1 MNRTEIINSLILN
14 NNFKTYLEIG
24 VRNPDD
30 NFNKIVCYDKVG
42 VDPEPSAMA
51 THVMTS
57 DDFFAQNKKTF
68 DIIFIDG
75 LHLRE
80 QVLKDIENSLAT
92 LNDEGFIVCHDC
104 LPNTQKEQIEYYDG
118 ISAWVGTVWKGI
130 SHLRMTREDLEIKV
144 VDTDYGCGIIKRGSQ
159 KLYPKIEFAD
169 MDWNYFS
176 KNRND
181 LMNVISVEEFKKYY
195 IL

>member
-1 MNRTEIINSLILN
+1 VNRTDIINSLILSN
-14 NNFKTYLEIG
+14 NLKTYLEIG
-24 VRNPDD
+24 VRNRDD
-30 NFNKIVCYDKVG
+30 NFNKIACYDKTG
-42 VDPEPSAMA
+42 VDPEPSANA
-51 THVMTS
+51 TYVMTS
-57 DDFFAQNKKTF
+57 DDFFKFNKKKF

-80 QVLKDIENSLAT
+80 QVLKDIENSLNT

-104 LPNTQKEQIEYYDG
+104 LPNTEKEQIEYYDG

-130 SHLRMTREDLEIKV
+130 SYLRMTRKDLEIKV
-144 VDTDYGCGIIKRGSQ
+144 VDTDYGCGIIKKGSQ
-159 KLYPKIEFAD
+159 NLYPKIEFAD

-195 IL
+195 VL

>member
-1 MNRTEIINSLILN
+1 MDRTDIINSLILSN
-14 NNFKTYLEIG
+14 NLKTYLEIG
-24 VRNPDD
+24 VRNRDD
-30 NFNKIVCYDKVG
+30 NFNKIVCYDKTG
-42 VDPEPSAMA
+42 VDPEPSANA
-51 THVMTS
+51 TYVMTS
-57 DDFFAQNKKTF
+57 DDFFKSNKKKF

-80 QVLKDIENSLAT
+80 QVLKDIENSLNV

-104 LPNTQKEQIEYYDG
+104 LPNTEKEQIEYYDG
-118 ISAWVGTVWKGI
+118 VSAWVGTVWKGI

-159 KLYPKIEFAD
+159 KLYPKIEFED

-176 KNRND
+176 KNRNN

>member
-1 MNRTEIINSLILN
+1 M
-14 NNFKTYLEIG
+14 
-24 VRNPDD
+24 
-30 NFNKIVCYDKVG
+30 
-42 VDPEPSAMA
+42 
-51 THVMTS
+51 
-57 DDFFAQNKKTF
+57 
-68 DIIFIDG
+68 
-75 LHLRE
+75 
-80 QVLKDIENSLAT
+80 
-92 LNDEGFIVCHDC
+92 
-104 LPNTQKEQIEYYDG
+104 PNTQKEQIEYYDG